1 MDWIKQ
7 VPVQNQILVESL
19 KVMLDEGEAEATALA
34 AELGADLLLIDER
47 HGRKMRQRLS
57 VKVLGL
63 VGLLIEAK
71 RKGFLDEIRPCV
83 DALINQAG
91 FWLSHTVYI
100 RALQEAGE
108 WGEKI

>member
-47 HGRKMRQRLS
+47 RGRKMRQRLS

-71 RKGFLDEIRPCV
+71 RKGFLD
-83 DALINQAG
+83 
-91 FWLSHTVYI
+91 
-100 RALQEAGE
+100 
-108 WGEKI
+108 

>member
-1 MDWIKQ
+1 

-47 HGRKMRQRLS
+47 RGRKMRQRLS

-71 RKGFLDEIRPCV
+71 RKGFLD
-83 DALINQAG
+83 
-91 FWLSHTVYI
+91 
-100 RALQEAGE
+100 
-108 WGEKI
+108 

>member
-1 MDWIKQ
+1 LDWIKQ

-47 HGRKMRQRLS
+47 RGRKMRQRLS

-71 RKGFLDEIRPCV
+71 RKGFLD
-83 DALINQAG
+83 
-91 FWLSHTVYI
+91 
-100 RALQEAGE
+100 
-108 WGEKI
+108 